1 MWKKGTVAVGG
12 VEYEYA
18 AKVYETG
25 SKLGID
31 GGRVSKLEIRRDGEI
46 VCSYDRGWDVEPQ
59 EEDDVEALG
68 HVLFFYE

>member
-25 SKLGID
+25 SNLGID
-31 GGRVSKLEIRRDGEI
+31 GGRVSKLEIRRDGHL
-46 VCSYDRGWDVEPQ
+46 VCNYDRGWDVVPEGGQ
-59 EEDDVEALG
+59 DTVAYDTVMRMFE
-68 HVLFFYE
+68 

>member
-1 MWKKGTVAVGG
+1 MWKKGTVNVGG
-12 VEYEYA
+12 VVYEYH
-18 AKVYETG
+18 AKVYEEG
-25 SKLGID
+25 SEFGID
-31 GGRVSKLEIRRDGEI
+31 GGRVSKLDMTRDGEI